1 MINRF
6 LVLKDF
12 TEGHVLEPTTVCT
25 IAGGAC
31 RPIPVKTLSD
41 EQIEHATEY
50 FGSDDLREDVD
61 EVLITGGDPLMSIKK
76 LRISLENIKKNA
88 KNIKIIRIGTR
99 VPFQDPKRINDH
111 LLDLFVEF
119 SNFRFEIGINTNH
132 PIEFWKETEES
143 IKKLNDN
150 GVRIY
155 NQNPY

>member
-1 MINRF
+1 MSK
-6 LVLKDF
+6 LKY
-12 TEGHVLEPTTVCT
+12 
-25 IAGGAC
+25 
-31 RPIPVKTLSD
+31 
-41 EQIEHATEY
+41 ATEY

-76 LRISLENIKKNA
+76 LRISLEKYKKNA
-88 KNIKIIRIGTR
+88 KNIKIIES
-99 VPFQDPKRINDH
+99 VPQSTFSRSKRINDH

-132 PIEFWKETEES
+132 PIEFWKETEKS

-155 NQNPY
+155 NQNPLT